1 MEIYGEKVKLR
12 AIEIEDM
19 EMLREIVNDPE
30 TEKMVGGWSFP
41 ISSYQQQK
49 WFERV
54 SGDNNN
60 LRFIIEVLE
69 TGEAIGLINL
79 VEIDWKNRTGFHGI
93 KLHPEAPKGKGYAKD
108 AIMALEW
115 YAFEQLQLNRLDGS
129 CIVYNIASQ
138 KLYEKCGVKVEGIKR
153 KAIFKDGKYWDQ
165 QVTGVLKEDY
175 MIAKNNL
182 GWKSYDERNR

>member
-12 AIEIEDM
+12 AMEKEDM

-41 ISSYQQQK
+41 VSKTQQEN
-49 WFERV
+49 WYERV
-54 SGDNNN
+54 VGDQRN

-69 TGEAIGLINL
+69 TKEAIGLINL
-79 VEIDWKNRTGFHGI
+79 VDIDWKNRSGFHGI
-93 KLHPEAPKGKGYAKD
+93 KLHPNAPKGKGYAKD

-138 KLYEKCGVKVEGIKR
+138 NLYDKCGVKVEGIKR
-153 KAIFKDGKYWDQ
+153 KAVYKDGQYWDQ

-175 MIAKNNL
+175 LKAKEEMN
-182 GWKSYDERNR
+182 WKSYNERNR

>member
-1 MEIYGEKVKLR
+1 
-12 AIEIEDM
+12 M

-41 ISSYQQQK
+41 VSKTQQEN
-49 WFERV
+49 WYERV
-54 SGDNNN
+54 VGDQRN

-69 TGEAIGLINL
+69 TKEAIGLINL
-79 VEIDWKNRTGFHGI
+79 VDIDWKNRSGFHGI
-93 KLHPEAPKGKGYAKD
+93 KLHPNAPKGKGYAKD

-138 KLYEKCGVKVEGIKR
+138 NLYDKCGVKVEGIKR
-153 KAIFKDGKYWDQ
+153 KAVYKDGQYWDQ

-175 MIAKNNL
+175 LKAKEEMN
-182 GWKSYDERNR
+182 WKSYNERNR